1 MASQA
6 WLESSLQRSA
16 SLGLEVLE
24 RASRRNVDWT
34 STGASQTPST
44 STDGDTQIP
53 VKRAHT
59 ELNDVFATIADFMAQ
74 TTYQCK
80 RFYESGCCTE
90 PTDTERIHVCRFH
103 TRPAAGMTTPALSAT
118 KHAQAPCNKGR
129 VSAEAGE
136 DFFIE
141 VSPGTYAVTAS
152 MPESQK
158 QTQLVSVKAGESIN
172 LTFNL

>member
-6 WLESSLQRSA
+6 WLESSLRRSA

-24 RASRRNVDWT
+24 RASRRSIDWT

-44 STDGDTQIP
+44 TDEDTQIP
-53 VKRAHT
+53 VKRTHT
-59 ELNDVFATIADFMAQ
+59 ELSDAFATIAEFMAQ

-90 PTDTERIHVCRFH
+90 PTDNERYHVTRFH
-103 TRPAAGMTTPALSAT
+103 TRPAAGKTTPAPPT
-118 KHAQAPCNKGR
+118 GKHVR
-129 VSAEAGE
+129 VSAAVE
-136 DFFIE
+136 DFYLE
-141 VSPGTYAVTAS
+141 VSPGTYAITAS
-152 MPESQK
+152 IPSSRQ